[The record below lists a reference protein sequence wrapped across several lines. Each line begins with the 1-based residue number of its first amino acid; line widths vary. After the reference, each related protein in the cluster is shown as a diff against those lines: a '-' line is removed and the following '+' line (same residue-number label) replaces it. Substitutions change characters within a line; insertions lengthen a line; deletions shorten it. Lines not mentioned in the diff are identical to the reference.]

1 MLGILFYY
9 TVPFCNILFLIYKNI
24 EMAAFTLPRIATL
37 TLNNMHSSCNT
48 DMHDDSR
55 STEVGQ
61 KKRKKMSGQTKARS
75 RQRASDGGLID
86 KKRKSI

>member
-1 MLGILFYY
+1 MNMLGILFYY

-55 STEVGQ
+55 STEVRQ
-61 KKRKKMSGQTKARS
+61 KKKKKNEWSDKGQVQTK
-75 RQRASDGGLID
+75 
-86 KKRKSI
+86 SIRRWAD